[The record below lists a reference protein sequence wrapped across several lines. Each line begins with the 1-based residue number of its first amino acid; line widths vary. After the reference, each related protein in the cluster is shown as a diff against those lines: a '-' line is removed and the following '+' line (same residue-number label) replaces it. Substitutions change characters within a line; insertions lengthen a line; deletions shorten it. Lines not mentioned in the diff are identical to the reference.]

1 MKKLII
7 GLIIVLSSCAKI
19 PDIKSCHYGV
29 LISSY
34 IGQSN
39 QDICQTVY
47 DAIDNAKFNRRI
59 SDDLLFGIDSVLIN
73 FQFEN
78 KEDET
83 YFINKEGILTY
94 QIKDIFYQT
103 TIDKKHYSLII
114 EEIELEKQSN

>member
-1 MKKLII
+1 MKRLII

-19 PDIKSCHYGV
+19 PDVKSCHYGV

-59 SDDLLFGIDSVLIN
+59 SDDLLFGS
-73 FQFEN
+73 
-78 KEDET
+78 
-83 YFINKEGILTY
+83 LTVV
-94 QIKDIFYQT
+94 KST
-103 TIDKKHYSLII
+103 KM
-114 EEIELEKQSN
+114 N

>member
-103 TIDKKHYSLII
+103 TIDKKLYSLII